1 MSRSKKITK
10 NLMKWQGGL
19 DWTQMFTTAVH
30 VIAASSMKGG
40 VISIVGN
47 KDNSCKTNI

>member
-1 MSRSKKITK
+1 
-10 NLMKWQGGL
+10 MKWQGGL

-47 KDNSCKTNI
+47 ITTSLANEIYS